1 METLDALETLSFH
14 QLARV
19 PGGRNLGETP
29 PPRFPD
35 PSHPGPHDPSPTFP
49 PHPESPV

>member
-19 PGGRNLGETP
+19 TGGRNVGETP
-29 PPRFPD
+29 PARFPD
-35 PSHPGPHDPSPTFP
+35 PASPGPHDPSPTFP
-49 PHPESPV
+49 PARDSQV